1 MMSLDHC
8 CVLRCFGAVLD
19 PAARD
24 AADRTL
30 GCCIV
35 TELCPLKSLRGALDQ
50 LCCGEER
57 GPKERA
63 GEAAIR
69 LASWATSLKVA
80 CDVARGMAY
89 LYSKTPPVTFPF
101 FLSFCLPRFFFSIFI
116 SLSLSLFV
124 SLLTASGAA
133 PGPQGRQRAA
143 RGRRRRARGQDLR
156 LRLGQVAARAG
167 QHQHG
172 RQGQHHRLVC
182 SRDLQDQEESGRLH
196 RGLGC
201 LVLWHAPLRDHI
213 PIGATFPANHVA
225 PRSDRGPLVVP
236 CNIC

>member
-1 MMSLDHC
+1 MSAWFPRLLLQVQAFYAPGVALIPAALLRLGDELLGRGGFGEVLAGSLCEGEGRVRPVAIKRLHLSGIDAAWVSALLDEVGIMMSLDHC

-50 LCCGEER
+50 LCFGEER

-63 GEAAIR
+63 GEAATR

-89 LYSKTPPVTFPF
+89 LYSKTPPV
-101 FLSFCLPRFFFSIFI
+101 
-116 SLSLSLFV
+116 V
-124 SLLTASGAA
+124 S
-133 PGPQGRQRAA
+133 RA
-143 RGRRRRARGQDLR
+143 
-156 LRLGQVAARAG
+156 
-167 QHQHG
+167 
-172 RQGQHHRLVC
+172 
-182 SRDLQDQEESGRLH
+182 
-196 RGLGC
+196 
-201 LVLWHAPLRDHI
+201 
-213 PIGATFPANHVA
+213 FPACLNLLHK
-225 PRSDRGPLVVP
+225 
-236 CNIC
+236 

>member
-1 MMSLDHC
+1 MSVWFSRLLLQAQAFYAPGVALIPAALLRLGDELLGRGGFGEVLAGSLCEGEGRVRPVAIKKLHLSDSDIERQREPLLDEVGIMMSLDHA

-19 PAARD
+19 PVARD

-50 LCCGEER
+50 LCFGEER

-89 LYSKTPPVTFPF
+89 LYSKTPPVVSRALPAC
-101 FLSFCLPRFFFSIFI
+101 LSY
-116 SLSLSLFV
+116 LFHK
-124 SLLTASGAA
+124 
-133 PGPQGRQRAA
+133 Q
-143 RGRRRRARGQDLR
+143 
-156 LRLGQVAARAG
+156 
-167 QHQHG
+167 
-172 RQGQHHRLVC
+172 
-182 SRDLQDQEESGRLH
+182 
-196 RGLGC
+196 
-201 LVLWHAPLRDHI
+201 
-213 PIGATFPANHVA
+213 
-225 PRSDRGPLVVP
+225 
-236 CNIC
+236 